1 MDHSLQH
8 LGQIDFDM
16 LTHELQTRI
25 KVYLLVLWALVLVY
39 KKALLLGVL

>member
-16 LTHELQTRI
+16 LTHELQTKI
-25 KVYLLVLWALVLVY
+25 KVYLLVLRALVLVY
-39 KKALLLGVL
+39 KKALLFGVL